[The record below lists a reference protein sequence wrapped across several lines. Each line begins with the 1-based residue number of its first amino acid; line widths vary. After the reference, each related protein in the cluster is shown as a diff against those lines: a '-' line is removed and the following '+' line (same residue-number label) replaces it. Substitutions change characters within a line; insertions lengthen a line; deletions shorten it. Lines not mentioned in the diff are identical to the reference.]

1 LSKFNQDV
9 VHLNKYDMQ
18 PVKSD
23 ITSSGKCL
31 NPVNT
36 KCVVWDGP
44 DITCLDGTTLCKG
57 QTIDITL
64 YTLATKL
71 CDIYTAL
78 SLEDIN
84 TCINNIN
91 DGTSVS
97 IGPTSSIKEVFSAI
111 IKKVCTLDTRVTELE
126 NSPCLEQIAVV
137 PECLRTQA
145 ASYPSYN
152 PINFTLPLQYYAELV
167 ANSVCGILID
177 ITGLQNN
184 ALIINQQIADL
195 WTALDTCSNATQS
208 TVLPTCTYNYNIN
221 PAGGPVT
228 VQTAYSWLEADFCTL
243 RGAVGTTTEITN
255 AVNTQCAN
263 LANEDRLS
271 GSGTMS
277 SLSGWVDNPISIAD
291 TLSNLWLTVCDMR
304 TEVARIV
311 DTCCFSMCDYLGVG
325 YVTSW
330 SPDGTELTISFI
342 DPTNPVVYTSG
353 LVPPAVGSP
362 FSADGTTPLP
372 AWATTQFP
380 LASQSP
386 VLLTLSDGSITF
398 TISTGDLINNWA
410 QSSTQFVVD
419 FTTMAPPG
427 YNQTSLDQQLQITF
441 SYDVVIGANTVTC
454 NYDQTDAL
462 VYECNAPAPYNCN
475 GEIITS
481 STTGTD
487 MYIKVTALLQPTAT
501 LVSSAASGPG
511 SGTDTLKD
519 LSQTFTI
526 ADIGYVVT
534 ITSGSGAGQCRHIT
548 SIVSGT
554 EIQVDS
560 DWTTPISPG
569 DSYEIK
575 NQYYAYGT
583 TEFTNTSVTSFY
595 INVVLNDPSF
605 DINDQSTWQSYYSM
619 NNIPVATI
627 CTAQG
632 YHILNNALIANT
644 DYIVIVA
651 ANYPCGMSD
660 YVTNSQFNQIAA
672 SVTIQTGQPGV
683 PAVNI
688 FTAASTQVTN
698 VISDGTTL
706 GSGTATISLPVTYAL
721 ALPNTPN
728 TTELTLTPNSASWY
742 VPTTTPKVFC
752 YCGINTNPV
761 AVGRD
766 NVLGQY
772 RGYAVELYTIDS
784 TNTYVPISD
793 ANGLVYKTDSITD
806 PNITFALNSPTVGG
820 PPPVGSPVTLSI
832 PDTYAQSTYPVVVR
846 YDNTQYPVNL
856 GNTFHTI
863 TFTDYDITIN
873 VGPVVAFGNSIS
885 ITYTAEIKYWD
896 PGTNSYV
903 SYATSPIRQYSY
915 TEVQTILAA
924 GTYTINSPA
933 GNVTTLSAGYGDGL
947 FISISVSLYNFPTD
961 STNANAS
968 IIILPSSSVQNYSCS
983 GLFNNNTAAMIGGPG
998 APKTLTSKCIITEDY
1013 DFRTPNLTI
1022 NIS

>member
-1 LSKFNQDV
+1 
-9 VHLNKYDMQ
+9 MQ

-23 ITSSGKCL
+23 ITTSGKCL

-57 QTIDITL
+57 QTIDVTL

-78 SLEDIN
+78 NLDDIN

-91 DGTSVS
+91 DGSSVS

-126 NSPCLEQIAVV
+126 NSPCLEQVAVV
-137 PECLRTQA
+137 PECLRVQA

-152 PINFTLPLQYYAELV
+152 SVTFTLPLRYYAELV

-184 ALIINQQIADL
+184 ALIINQQINDL
-195 WTALDTCSNATQS
+195 WTALDTCSNATQN
-208 TVLPTCTYNYNIN
+208 TVLPTCTYNYSIS
-221 PAGGPVT
+221 PTGAPVT

-277 SLSGWVDNPISIAD
+277 TLAGWVDNPISIAD
-291 TLSNLWLTVCDMR
+291 AISNLWLTVCDMR

-325 YVTSW
+325 YVANW
-330 SPDGTELTISFI
+330 SIDGTEVTISFI
-342 DPTNPVVYTSG
+342 DPSNPVVYTSG

-380 LASQSP
+380 LATQSP
-386 VLLTLSDGSITF
+386 VLFTLSDGSITF

-410 QSSTQFVVD
+410 QSSTQFVID

-427 YNQTSLDQQLQITF
+427 YNQTVEQQLQITF
-441 SYDVVIGANTVTC
+441 SYDVVIGAIAIPC
-454 NYDQTDAL
+454 NYDQTDTL
-462 VYECNAPAPYNCN
+462 VYECNAPMPYACK
-475 GEIITS
+475 GGILTS

-487 MYIKVTALLQPTAT
+487 MYIKVTG
-501 LVSSAASGPG
+501 LVQNTGNVISSTTTGVASA
-511 SGTDTLKD
+511 SNRLKD
-519 LSQTFTI
+519 TTQSFG
-526 ADIGYVVT
+526 AGDIGYIVT
-534 ITSGSGAGQCRHIT
+534 ITDGPAAGQCRYIT
-548 SIVSGT
+548 SIVSST
-554 EIQVDS
+554 EVQVDS
-560 DWTTPISPG
+560 NWDVNPTVNTYTVEDIHY
-569 DSYEIK
+569 SYPFT
-575 NQYYAYGT
+575 GT
-583 TEFTNTSVTSFY
+583 GVTGFN

-605 DINDQSTWQSYYSM
+605 DINDQSTWQSYFS
-619 NNIPVATI
+619 IDGIAPATI
-627 CTAQG
+627 ATGQG
-632 YHILNNALIANT
+632 YYIIPNALVANT
-644 DYIVIVA
+644 DYIVLVSA
-651 ANYPCGMSD
+651 TYPCGASD
-660 YVTNSQFNQIAA
+660 YATSTQFNQIAT
-672 SVTIQTGQPGV
+672 SVTIQTGRPGV
-683 PAVNI
+683 PAI
-688 FTAASTQVTN
+688 FIFNTASTQVTN
-698 VISDGTTL
+698 VISDGVSL
-706 GSGTATISLPVTYAL
+706 SSGTATITLPVTYAL
-721 ALPNTPN
+721 ALPNIPN
-728 TTELTLTPNSASWY
+728 TTELTLIPNSASWY
-742 VPTTTPKVFC
+742 IPTTTPKVFC

-772 RGYAVELYTIDS
+772 RGYAVELYTLDL
-784 TNTYVPISD
+784 TNNYIPISD

-806 PNITFALNSPTVGG
+806 PNITFALNSPTLGG
-820 PPPVGSPVTLSI
+820 PPPVGSPITLSI
-832 PDTYAQSTYPVVVR
+832 PSTYSQSSYPVVVR

-863 TFTDYDITIN
+863 TFTDYDVTIN
-873 VGPVVAFGNSIS
+873 VGPAVAFGNSIS

-915 TEVQTILAA
+915 TEVQLIPAA
-924 GTYTINSPA
+924 GTYTINSPV

-947 FISISVSLYNFPTD
+947 FISINVSDYNFPTD
-961 STNANAS
+961 STGANAS

-998 APKTLTSKCIITEDY
+998 QAKTLTSKCIITEDY
-1013 DFRTPNLTI
+1013 DFRAPNLTI
-1022 NIS
+1022 TIL